1 MGTNGQTGKEETTTQ
16 QRRVA
21 PDGENGPDRRDPS
34 VDRPDDDSIVDL
46 VQQPVV
52 VEWTKFVAALFALV
66 GVGFGLV
73 VILLD
78 AADQTLID
86 DPVGFEALDPAV
98 TMTVF
103 AVPYFAVVASA
114 LVGVLL
120 GWGLDRDDKT
130 TFLAAGVSA
139 LAGTA
144 AFWIVAAFLG
154 SIPFDFSV
162 DFGGLIVSAIVAGIA
177 SAVVAAG
184 GVWIVRNLTPT
195 STGGTTRTAEPNVHA
210 TDD

>member
-1 MGTNGQTGKEETTTQ
+1 MGTNGQTGKEETTAH
-16 QRRVA
+16 QRSDA

-34 VDRPDDDSIVDL
+34 VDQPDDDSIVDL

-73 VILLD
+73 AILLD
-78 AADQTLID
+78 AAGQALID
-86 DPVGFEALDPAV
+86 DTAGFEALDPTI
-98 TMTVF
+98 TMTFF
-103 AVPYFAVVASA
+103 AVPYFAVVASVI
-114 LVGVLL
+114 VGALL
-120 GWGLDRDDKT
+120 GWGLDRDEKT
-130 TFLAAGVSA
+130 TFLTAGIST

-144 AFWIVAAFLG
+144 AFWLLGAFLG
-154 SIPFDFSV
+154 SVPFDVSV

-184 GVWIVRNLTPT
+184 GAWTVRNLTPDGVE
-195 STGGTTRTAEPNVHA
+195 STARAAGANVHA